1 MTKFFISPGDPAGI
15 GPEVTLKAL
24 SKNKK
29 IQNNFILAGD
39 KNLYQNLISQNN
51 LDLNLIEEDSDEEGV
66 IFKHFPLKNNVS
78 IGNPDVDNAN
88 YIIDILSH
96 GALGCLKNEFK
107 GLITGPINKELINQS
122 GFEFSGHT
130 EFLAD
135 IANVKKVVML
145 LMNKKLKIALLTTHI
160 PLSEVPSKISKK
172 NLENTISIISDE
184 FENTWKIK
192 NPSICL
198 LGLNPHAGEGGYIG
212 HEEEEILKPFV
223 NSSPKNVFGPIS
235 ADTAFIEEN
244 INKYDVF
251 LAMYHDQGLPVIK
264 SMGFGNTLNVT
275 MGLPFIRISVDHG
288 TAYEIAG
295 KNKADFSSMEEALKT
310 SVSLL

>member
-39 KNLYQNLISQNN
+39 KNFYQDLISQNN

-78 IGNPDVDNAN
+78 IGNPDVGNAN

-184 FENTWKIK
+184 FENTWRIK
-192 NPSICL
+192 NPSICI

-295 KNKADFSSMEEALKT
+295 KNKADFSSMDEALKT
-310 SVSLL
+310 SASLL

>member
-39 KNLYQNLISQNN
+39 KNLFQNLISQNN

-78 IGNPDVDNAN
+78 IGNPDVGNAN

-295 KNKADFSSMEEALKT
+295 KNKADFSSMDEALKT
-310 SVSLL
+310 SFSLL

>member
-39 KNLYQNLISQNN
+39 KNLYQDLISQNN

-78 IGNPDVDNAN
+78 IGNPDVGNAN

-295 KNKADFSSMEEALKT
+295 KNKADFSSMDEALKT
-310 SVSLL
+310 SFSLL

>member
-78 IGNPDVDNAN
+78 IGNPDVGNAN

-160 PLSEVPSKISKK
+160 PLSEVPSKISKI

-295 KNKADFSSMEEALKT
+295 KNIADFSSMDEALKT
-310 SVSLL
+310 SFSLL

>member
-24 SKNKK
+24 TKNKK
-29 IQNNFILAGD
+29 IQKNFILAGD
-39 KNLYQNLISQNN
+39 RNLYQDLISLNN
-51 LDLNLIEEDSDEEGV
+51 LDLNLIEEDSDDEGV
-66 IFKHFPLKNNVS
+66 IFKHFPLENNVS
-78 IGNPDVDNAN
+78 IGNPNVGNAN

-135 IANVKKVVML
+135 ISNVKKVVML

-172 NLENTISIISDE
+172 NLEETISIIADE

-212 HEEEEILKPFV
+212 HEEEDILKPFV

-275 MGLPFIRISVDHG
+275 LGLPFIRISVDHG

-295 KNKADFSSMEEALKT
+295 KNKADFSSMDEALKT
-310 SVSLL
+310 SFSLL

>member
-78 IGNPDVDNAN
+78 IGNPDVGNAN

>member
-78 IGNPDVDNAN
+78 IGNPDVGNAN

-172 NLENTISIISDE
+172 NLENTISIISDD

-295 KNKADFSSMEEALKT
+295 KNKADFSSMDEALKT
-310 SVSLL
+310 SFSLL

>member
-1 MTKFFISPGDPAGI
+1 MTKIFISPGDPAGI
-15 GPEVTLKAL
+15 GPEITLKAL
-24 SKNKK
+24 SRNKK
-29 IQNNFILAGD
+29 IQGNFILAGD
-39 KNLYQNLISQNN
+39 RNLYQDLISSNN
-51 LDLNLIEEDSDEEGV
+51 LDLDLVQEGSEDKGV
-66 IFKHFPLKNNVS
+66 IFKHFPLENKVS
-78 IGNPDVDNAN
+78 AGNPDIRNAN

-135 IANVKKVVML
+135 ISNVKKVVML

-172 NLENTISIISDE
+172 NLEETVSIISEE
-184 FENTWKIK
+184 FKNTWKIE

-198 LGLNPHAGEGGYIG
+198 LGVNPHAGEGGYIG

-223 NSSPKNVFGPIS
+223 SSSKENVHGPIS
-235 ADTAFIEEN
+235 ADTAFIEKN
-244 INKYDVF
+244 IKKHDVF

-275 MGLPFIRISVDHG
+275 LGLPFIRISVDHG

-295 KNKADFSSMEEALKT
+295 KNKADFSSMDEALKT
-310 SVSLL
+310 SFSLL